1 MHYEIATE
9 HLLNIHRQEL
19 PLMCAYTE
27 TYMYTDIHSNTY
39 THVNIHIQTQG
50 CHEYI
55 RTDTYEYTYIN
66 TYVNILSEF
75 VNLLLNMIMYT
86 VFHCI

>member
-1 MHYEIATE
+1 MRYEIATE

-27 TYMYTDIHSNTY
+27 TYMHTDILSNTY

-55 RTDTYEYTYIN
+55 RTDTYIN